1 MAAIEK
7 GWQDADHE
15 IHFFWGLAGKN
26 IDGIRECIRF
36 DKEWWYVDVGYLNA
50 PLQDIQ
56 NLKLIGTEC
65 ILEYV
70 KVIYIL

>member
-1 MAAIEK
+1 MIITHKIGWQKCLSHKIWPAIEK

-36 DKEWWYVDVGYLNA
+36 NKEW
-50 PLQDIQ
+50 
-56 NLKLIGTEC
+56 
-65 ILEYV
+65 
-70 KVIYIL
+70 